1 MASKSRVIW
10 TLKEL
15 TLLLRERQLNQFD
28 VNIGISGNR
37 GNGKSTLAFKI
48 FNSYKTLGFRQKTHQ
63 VYSQKDV
70 INLLSRFKFSYCWD
84 DEAINSGY
92 KRDFQHTGQKDLI
105 KIVTNY
111 RDNYNVYASALPFF
125 YSLDKALREL
135 IFIHFHII
143 KRGLAVILLPLDN
156 QIHSQDPWDTKT
168 NQKIEEKENKRLEK
182 NPDAKFRYHRLT
194 TFAGFVYFGDMS
206 AKQRLTYEAIKQK
219 KRAAS
224 LNIITEEKE
233 KTFVESAYG
242 MLLERKFTTDGLLQ
256 ACAVAGKKY
265 STVLSELNKKLKNNM
280 KEGTVNSY
288 LRKSLKDKAVEVLEE
303 ESRSQLNSLVP
314 KF

>member
-10 TLKEL
+10 TIKEL
-15 TLLLRERQLNQFD
+15 TLLLRERQLNKFD
-28 VNIGISGNR
+28 VNIGISGKR

-48 FNSYKTLGFRQKTHQ
+48 FNSFKKNGFRQKTHQ
-63 VYSQKDV
+63 VYAQKDV
-70 INLLSRFKFSYCWD
+70 IKLLSQFKFSYCWD

-92 KRDFQHTGQKDLI
+92 KRDFQHTGQKELI

-125 YSLDKALREL
+125 YSLDKALRQL

-156 QIHSQDPWDTKT
+156 QIHSEDPWDTDNNK
-168 NQKIEEKENKRLEK
+168 KIEAKENKRLEK
-182 NPDAKFRYHRLT
+182 NPDSKFRYHRLT

-206 AKQRLTYEAIKQK
+206 AKQRILYESIKQT
-219 KRAAS
+219 KRAIA
-224 LNIITEEKE
+224 LNIKPEDKE
-233 KTFVESAYG
+233 QSFVERAYD
-242 MLLERKFTTDGLLQ
+242 MLLDRKFTTDGLLQ
-256 ACAVAGKKY
+256 ACGLNKEKY
-265 STVLSELNKKLKNNM
+265 SSVISTLNKKLKDNM
-280 KEGTVNSY
+280 KEGTVNTY
-288 LRKSLKDKAVEVLEE
+288 LRKSLKDKAVEVMEE
-303 ESRSQLNSLVP
+303 ESKSQLNSVVP